1 MTTTREERLKI
12 VARGKCSAAS
22 RTFGAKIKWLPA
34 VDGRIAQL
42 SEEEDDC
49 FDSSKD
55 AVAAAK
61 RFRDEARAK
70 LHEEF
75 GEP

>member
-1 MTTTREERLKI
+1 MSETREERLRI
-12 VARGKCSAAS
+12 VARSKCSAAMRS
-22 RTFGAKIKWLPA
+22 LGARIKWLPSI
-34 VDGRIAQL
+34 DGMIAAL
-42 SEEEDDC
+42 SDDEADC
-49 FDSSKD
+49 FETSKE

-70 LHEEF
+70 F

>member
-1 MTTTREERLKI
+1 MTDSREERLRI

-22 RTFGAKIKWLPA
+22 RTFGARIKWLPSI
-34 VDGRIAQL
+34 DGMIAAL
-42 SEEEDDC
+42 SEDESDC
-49 FDSSKD
+49 FDTSKE

-70 LHEEF
+70 LQEEF

>member
-1 MTTTREERLKI
+1 MQRRQSDVRSQDQMAPT
-12 VARGKCSAAS
+12 VA
-22 RTFGAKIKWLPA
+22 
-34 VDGRIAQL
+34 GRIAQL

-55 AVAAAK
+55 AAAAAK

-75 GEP
+75 AEP